1 MHETT
6 DHVSLEADDVK
17 KVKSLHDKWE
27 NSHGQLADFLAMTS
41 SFDVGRWF
49 AVWKALLQ
57 SRGFW
62 LTAVVLSAMMGLQ
75 E

>member
-1 MHETT
+1 MNQQIVCLWNQMT
-6 DHVSLEADDVK
+6 LK
-17 KVKSLHDKWE
+17 KVKSLHEKWK

-41 SFDVGRWF
+41 SFDIGRWF

-57 SRGFW
+57 SRDFW
-62 LTAVVLSAMMGLQ
+62 LTAVDLSAMMGLQ